1 MSKNDV
7 IDSDSVNYVGIYKE
21 SNLSDGVYGYKVVKT
36 RKDSGESVSK
46 IGYVQIDCDS
56 VTINSTIAANSAS
69 FESPASATSNVN
81 VVYTISKAAEEVPG
95 KVLDTDN
102 LVINWIGLPETGVV
116 YELYRT
122 ETTQNLTEVVWIK
135 VELTPSITDIK
146 THKAVSYDNSETV
159 GTKDIDVE
167 IYI

>member
-7 IDSDSVNYVGIYKE
+7 IDSNSVKYVGIYKE

-46 IGYVQIDCDS
+46 IEYVQIDCDS
-56 VTINSTIAANSAS
+56 VIIKSEISANSAS
-69 FESPASATSNVN
+69 FESSASATSNVN
-81 VVYTISKAAEEVPG
+81 VVYTISKAPEEVYG

-122 ETTQNLTEVVWIK
+122 ETT
-135 VELTPSITDIK
+135 
-146 THKAVSYDNSETV
+146 
-159 GTKDIDVE
+159 
-167 IYI
+167 